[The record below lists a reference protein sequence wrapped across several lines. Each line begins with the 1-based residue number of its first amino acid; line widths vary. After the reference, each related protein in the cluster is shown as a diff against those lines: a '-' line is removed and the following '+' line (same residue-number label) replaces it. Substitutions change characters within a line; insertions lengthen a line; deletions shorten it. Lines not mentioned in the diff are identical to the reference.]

1 MRKLVRRLVCKN
13 NFQLFGSCCGI
24 SRKISIANKKIS
36 STKISFIYRQPF
48 SLYNPNICE
57 CIQKKLVT
65 IVISTKKNKKK
76 LIKNYFI
83 FHYIKK
89 TFRLNLVKN

>member
-36 STKISFIYRQPF
+36 STKISSNYRQPF

-57 CIQKKLVT
+57 CIQKKLRT
-65 IVISTKKNKKK
+65 IVISTRKNKE
-76 LIKNYFI
+76 KN
-83 FHYIKK
+83 
-89 TFRLNLVKN
+89 